1 MMKIVLLK
9 LNLFSVIYILYILT
23 YCKHSLQRL
32 YFWAYLSPKMHSFNE
47 QNCKDQSTMHQI
59 ECKL

>member
-23 YCKHSLQRL
+23 YCKHSLRTKIVFL
-32 YFWAYLSPKMHSFNE
+32 GLLIPK
-47 QNCKDQSTMHQI
+47 DA
-59 ECKL
+59 